1 LRDGAAPGGVPASA
15 RKPSPHPAT
24 ARPLRFAHRGAST
37 RAPENTLAAFEEAI
51 RLGVDAIELDVHLSA
66 DGVPVVLH
74 DDTVDRTTDGRGAVA
89 SLTLAALKR
98 LDAGAWFSPR
108 FRGERIPTLEEA
120 LVCAQGRCG
129 LNVEIKADAPARTAG
144 AARRARPQAPGVAPQ
159 EVARAVARA
168 LSRTRFDGLLIVSSF
183 SPPALAGAREAM
195 RRVRL
200 GYLASR
206 TAAGVEALH
215 RKIGL
220 FSFHPHHRLATR
232 RRIRAAQRLGLAVF
246 VWPVNDAR
254 LLRALVARGA
264 DGLMSDDPLLFRAI
278 RRAIRR

>member
-1 LRDGAAPGGVPASA
+1 MRDGAAPGGVQASA
-15 RKPSPHPAT
+15 REPSPPPALP
-24 ARPLRFAHRGAST
+24 RPLRFAHRGASA

-51 RLGVDAIELDVHLSA
+51 RLGVDVIELDVHLSV

-120 LVCAQGRCG
+120 LDCARGRCG
-129 LNVEIKADAPARTAG
+129 LNVEIKADDEGRAAG
-144 AARRARPQAPGVAPQ
+144 AARRARPRSPGPAPLR
-159 EVARAVARA
+159 VARAVARA
-168 LSRTRFDGLLIVSSF
+168 LSRTRFGGLLIVSSF
-183 SPPALAGAREAM
+183 SPRALASARETM

-206 TAAGVEALH
+206 TAAGLEALH
-215 RKIGL
+215 RKVGL

-232 RRIRAAQRLGLAVF
+232 RLILAAQRSGLAVF

-278 RRAIRR
+278 RR